1 MDLTIMMYLIPSLI
15 MFACG
20 VYGFIT
26 RKNLI
31 AILISL
37 ELMLNAVDIN
47 FVVFNRFLYP
57 DHLEGYM
64 YSLFVIVV
72 AAAETAIAISIIINV
87 YRKLKNVRVDSI
99 NELKN

>member
-1 MDLTIMMYLIPSLI
+1 MIPVEAYLVVSTLLFFI
-15 MFACG
+15 G
-20 VYGFIT
+20 VYGFFV

-31 AILISL
+31 GILMAIELI
-37 ELMLNAVDIN
+37 LNAVNIN
-47 FVVFNRFLYP
+47 FVVFNRFLFPYR
-57 DHLEGYM
+57 LEGYI

-87 YRKLKNVRVDSI
+87 YRKLKNIRVDSI

>member
-1 MDLTIMMYLIPSLI
+1 MIPVEAYLVVSTLLFFI
-15 MFACG
+15 G
-20 VYGFIT
+20 VYGFLV

-31 AILISL
+31 GILMAV
-37 ELMLNAVDIN
+37 ELILNAVNIN

-57 DHLEGYM
+57 DHLEGYI

-87 YRKLKNVRVDSI
+87 YRKTNR
-99 NELKN
+99 

>member
-1 MDLTIMMYLIPSLI
+1 MIPVEAYLVVSTLLFFI
-15 MFACG
+15 G
-20 VYGFIT
+20 VYGFFV

-31 AILISL
+31 GILMAV
-37 ELMLNAVDIN
+37 ELILNAVNIN

-72 AAAETAIAISIIINV
+72 AAAETAVAISIIINV
-87 YRKLKNVRVDSI
+87 YRKMKNIDTKSI

>member
-1 MDLTIMMYLIPSLI
+1 LLFFI
-15 MFACG
+15 G
-20 VYGFIT
+20 VYGFFV

-31 AILISL
+31 GILMAV
-37 ELMLNAVDIN
+37 ELILNAVNIN

-87 YRKLKNVRVDSI
+87 YRKLNNIRVDSI

>member
-1 MDLTIMMYLIPSLI
+1 MIPVEAYLVVSTLLFFI
-15 MFACG
+15 G
-20 VYGFIT
+20 VYGFLV

-31 AILISL
+31 GILMAIELI
-37 ELMLNAVDIN
+37 LNAVNIN

-57 DHLEGYM
+57 DRLEGYM

-87 YRKLKNVRVDSI
+87 YRKMKNIRVDSV

>member
-1 MDLTIMMYLIPSLI
+1 MIPVEAYLAVSTLLFFI
-15 MFACG
+15 G
-20 VYGFIT
+20 VYGFLV

-31 AILISL
+31 GILMAIELI
-37 ELMLNAVDIN
+37 LNAVNIN

-57 DHLEGYM
+57 DRLEGYM

-87 YRKLKNVRVDSI
+87 YRKMKNIRVDSV

>member
-1 MDLTIMMYLIPSLI
+1 MIPVEAYLVVSTLLFFI
-15 MFACG
+15 G
-20 VYGFIT
+20 VYGFFV

-31 AILISL
+31 GILMAV
-37 ELMLNAVDIN
+37 ELILNAVNIN

-57 DHLEGYM
+57 DHLEGYI

-87 YRKLKNVRVDSI
+87 YRKLSNIRVDSI

>member
-1 MDLTIMMYLIPSLI
+1 MIPVEAYLVVSTLLFFI
-15 MFACG
+15 G
-20 VYGFIT
+20 VYGFFV

-31 AILISL
+31 GILMAV
-37 ELMLNAVDIN
+37 ELILNAVNIN

-57 DHLEGYM
+57 DHLEGYI

-87 YRKLKNVRVDSI
+87 YRKLNNIRVDSI

>member
-1 MDLTIMMYLIPSLI
+1 MIPVEAYLVVSKLLYFI
-15 MFACG
+15 G
-20 VYGFIT
+20 VYGLFV

-31 AILISL
+31 GILMAV
-37 ELMLNAVDIN
+37 ELILNAVNIN

-87 YRKLKNVRVDSI
+87 YRKLSNIRVDSI

>member
-1 MDLTIMMYLIPSLI
+1 MIPVEAYLVVSTLLFFI
-15 MFACG
+15 G
-20 VYGFIT
+20 VDGFLV

-31 AILISL
+31 GILMAV
-37 ELMLNAVDIN
+37 ELILNAVNIN

-57 DHLEGYM
+57 DHLEGYI

-87 YRKLKNVRVDSI
+87 YRKLKDVRVDSI

>member
-1 MDLTIMMYLIPSLI
+1 MIPVEAYLIVSTLLFFI
-15 MFACG
+15 G
-20 VYGFIT
+20 VYGFLV

-31 AILISL
+31 GILMAIELI
-37 ELMLNAVDIN
+37 LNAVNIN
-47 FVVFNRFLYP
+47 FVVFNRLLFPYR
-57 DHLEGYM
+57 LEGYI

-99 NELKN
+99 KQLKN

>member
-1 MDLTIMMYLIPSLI
+1 MIPVEAYLVVSTLLFFI
-15 MFACG
+15 G
-20 VYGFIT
+20 VYGFIV

-31 AILISL
+31 GILMAIELI
-37 ELMLNAVDIN
+37 LNAVNIN

-57 DHLEGYM
+57 DRLEGYI

-87 YRKLKNVRVDSI
+87 YRKLKNIRVDSI